1 MKEATKEELEEIL
14 PSNVASN
21 FYEFLKEYE

>member
-14 PSNVASN
+14 PANVAN
-21 FYEFLKEYE
+21 EFYEFLKEYD